1 MFRDAAATA
10 IAIFDPEHVLIIKAI
25 LGHATIATS
34 EKHYNMARGLEAG
47 RRYYQTIR
55 GLRRRRR
62 DDRRSVTQ
70 YPES

>member
-34 EKHYNMARGLEAG
+34 EKHYNLARGLEAG
-47 RRYYQTIR
+47 RRYYQTIG
-55 GLRRRRR
+55 GLRRRGR
-62 DDRRSVTQ
+62 DSSSEAKVSL
-70 YPES
+70 EN